1 MTKALKLDN
10 AEKLKEKSDIFIKS
24 MSSDMHFKS
33 ELAMDSVSFDWVDR
47 IEAACPYVDNII
59 RNPKLALINESD
71 VVKIEKARK
80 ITVESVKDLSKHTH
94 YIDKIDAK
102 TNEVHPSRILV
113 LRREETYNTYE
124 NRFIYTLI
132 TNLSRFLMKKEA
144 FLEDFD
150 TRSDKTLEYV
160 GSTNTNSERLNI
172 ELKISSKEL
181 PQGQNGNNFENEID
195 SIRKR
200 VKKIRDYINSWR
212 RNEFMTSLD
221 KAHVAFVIPPIK
233 KTNMILKNP
242 NFQIAMKLWEFLQ
255 NYDSKDDNSSKESV
269 DNSGDDILK
278 GILDDSFLMDY
289 FVLDSIHS
297 SRKEQK
303 EKLASYAIVMIK
315 KQVQRAVSLL
325 LNSGIDISDEQ
336 IIAMVANEIK
346 SEKSKRLVGSNDVKK
361 KFKSAMDEYLERT
374 QDCL

>member
-10 AEKLKEKSDIFIKS
+10 AEKLNEKSDIFINK
-24 MSSDMHFKS
+24 MSSEMHFKS
-33 ELAMDSVSFDWVDR
+33 ELAMDSVSFEWVDK
-47 IEAACPYVDNII
+47 IEDACPYLDNII

-94 YIDKIDAK
+94 YIDKIDAE

-144 FLEDFD
+144 FLEEFD
-150 TRSDKTLEYV
+150 TRSDKTLEYA
-160 GSTNTNSERLNI
+160 GTTNTTSERLNI
-172 ELKISSKEL
+172 QLKISSKEL

-200 VKKIRDYINSWR
+200 VKKIRDYITSWR

-255 NYDSKDDNSSKESV
+255 HYDEKEKDNAKQGLDTTGNEV
-269 DNSGDDILK
+269 LK
-278 GILDDSFLMDY
+278 GLLDGSFLMDY
-289 FVLDSIHS
+289 FVFDSIS
-297 SRKEQK
+297 QDKKEQK
-303 EKLASYAIVMIK
+303 EKIAKYAVLMIK
-315 KQVQRAVSLL
+315 EQLQRIVSLL
-325 LNSGIDISDEQ
+325 LNSGITISDEE
-336 IIAMVANEIK
+336 IHSMISSEIK
-346 SEKSKRLVGSNDVKK
+346 NEKNKRLVGSDDVKK

-374 QDCL
+374 QNYL